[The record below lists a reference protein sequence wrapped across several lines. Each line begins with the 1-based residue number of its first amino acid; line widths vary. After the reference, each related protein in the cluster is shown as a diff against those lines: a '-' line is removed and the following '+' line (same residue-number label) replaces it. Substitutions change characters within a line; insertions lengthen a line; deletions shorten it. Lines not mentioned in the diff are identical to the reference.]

1 MKAQTLYRG
10 ESKKKD
16 KLTKAEKTYN
26 AVKKWKLRAANH
38 PKKDTNA

>member
-16 KLTKAEKTYN
+16 RPTKAEKTYD
-26 AVKKWKLRAANH
+26 AVKKWEARSASQKKKAAV
-38 PKKDTNA
+38 